1 MPTKKRILNTMSNP
15 DYENIENPDDDLD
28 ALISNVSSADD
39 LEVDFKTLG
48 GSKLVKSEEYISM
61 FDIIRAKNAAAAKKD
76 LPSQPSQITL
86 SSSNKKRYT
95 LSSSDIKRITK
106 LKNTISSVFV
116 ITLIALY
123 AFAQLT
129 PTKII
134 DSPNIKNEA
143 IIQNETKTQNEA
155 NTQKEVATPPLST
168 TFETEFNDQDKKQLL
183 EASYQEANQFIK
195 DITVITANNTG
206 QDALKKALQSWQEW
220 GKGGVLCSNP
230 PICPSYSNG
239 IYTSSYGVSYNIKFN
254 GETITLGEIFSTD
267 DAKAWYQARHFI
279 GAMSSVT
286 YTALKNK
293 TDIEPDGIFS
303 QASVTELKIE
313 KPNTD
318 WSINPSLPSD
328 RFLANTISIFASY
341 EPSANSPIDSPNIK
355 VVAAIR
361 GATTDDIYYNCW
373 FAKKSSIGEF
383 VVTVSY
389 ALAIEKR
396 TEIECTATNPPNDEN
411 FRLIYFPPAP

>member
-1 MPTKKRILNTMSNP
+1 MPTKKRILNTMSNT
-15 DYENIENPDDDLD
+15 YNENNENPDDELEV
-28 ALISNVSSADD
+28 LINNVSSADD

-95 LSSSDIKRITK
+95 K
-106 LKNTISSVFV
+106 LKNKITSAFV
-116 ITLIALY
+116 ITLIAFY
-123 AFAQLT
+123 AFNQLT
-129 PTKII
+129 TTKII

-143 IIQNETKTQNEA
+143 NTQNETNTQN
-155 NTQKEVATPPLST
+155 EVATPTLDN
-168 TFETEFNDQDKKQLL
+168 TFETEINYQDDKQLN
-183 EASYQEANQFIK
+183 ENSYQEASQFIK
-195 DITVITANNTG
+195 DITALNAITTG
-206 QDALKKALQSWQEW
+206 PDAETKALLAWQDMRNQN
-220 GKGGVLCSNP
+220 CST
-230 PICPSYSNG
+230 PICPSYSNE
-239 IYTSSYGVSYNIKFN
+239 IYTSSYGISYMINFD
-254 GETITLGEIFSTD
+254 GESITLGDIFSTD

-279 GAMSSVT
+279 GALSSVT
-286 YTALKNK
+286 YTALANK

-328 RFLANTISIFASY
+328 RFLANTVSIFASY
-341 EPSANSPIDSPNIK
+341 EPYVNSPDIK
-355 VVAAIR
+355 LIAAIR
-361 GATTDDIYYNCW
+361 GVTTDNIYYNCW
-373 FAKKSSIGEF
+373 FAKYANTGRSSY
-383 VVTVSY
+383 T
-389 ALAIEKR
+389 LAIAKR
-396 TEIECTATNPPNDEN
+396 TENECTATNPPNDEN